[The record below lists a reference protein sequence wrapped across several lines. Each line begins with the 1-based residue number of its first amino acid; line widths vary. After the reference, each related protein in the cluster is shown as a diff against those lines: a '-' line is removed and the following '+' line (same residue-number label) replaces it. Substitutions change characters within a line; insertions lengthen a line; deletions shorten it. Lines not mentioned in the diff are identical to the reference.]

1 MLCCAGAAIC
11 CLNDVKDLRV
21 LNIVV
26 AAKSLL
32 GSLGPLFLFLFFFFG
47 GGWGDVVREETL
59 SCETVTVIV
68 NCN

>member
-32 GSLGPLFLFLFFFFG
+32 GSLGPLFFLG
-47 GGWGDVVREETL
+47 GGVGGC
-59 SCETVTVIV
+59 CERRNLVL
-68 NCN
+68 